1 MRTSTFGSAQN
12 LSKVVKKGHA
22 AAQTADGLR
31 SSVSGLITT
40 SLMSLALL
48 GCQSVEPGAPD
59 MTYGWGAAPLLKPPE
74 PQTVPVMKLSKAVG
88 WKPGET
94 PVPAEGLEVQAFAQ
108 GLDHSRW
115 LYELP
120 NGDILVA
127 ETDAPQASSGRGG
140 VLSWFAKHV
149 MRFTGSGYPSA
160 DRITLLR
167 DTDRDGSADYRT
179 PFIEGLNSPFGMALV
194 GSTFYVAN
202 TDAVLAFPYEQGQ
215 TRISAP
221 GERIASLPANAPNS
235 HWTKNLLAHPDGES
249 LFVAIGS
256 NSNIGELG
264 PGAEQGR
271 AGIWRLDLATRE
283 LVPFAK
289 GLRNPVGMAWHSPTD
304 TLWTVV
310 NERDQLGNDLVPD
323 YLAQVNEDDDFG
335 WPSHYW
341 GILQDPRV
349 SVDWNS
355 QSSADIEDES
365 LSKTAARGPGSDQ
378 GQAEGTSIR
387 PRRIPNYALGAHTA
401 SLGLALYTSSSI
413 PSLKHHAIITQR
425 GSWNRNPPSGYQ
437 VIAVEVTELGKAKG
451 VAKPLLTGFLSESG
465 EAKGRPVGVIVNQS
479 GALLVADDVGETV
492 WYLTVK

>member
-1 MRTSTFGSAQN
+1 MRTFIFVSAQN

-22 AAQTADGLR
+22 AAPTADGLR
-31 SSVSGLITT
+31 RSVSSLLAT

-48 GCQSVEPGAPD
+48 GCQSVELGAPD

-94 PVPAEGLEVQAFAQ
+94 PIPAEGFEVQAFAQ
-108 GLDHSRW
+108 GLDHPRW

-127 ETDAPQASSGRGG
+127 ETDAPNASSGRGG
-140 VLSWFAKHV
+140 VLAWFAKRV

-167 DTDRDGSADYRT
+167 DTNEDGVADLQV
-179 PFIEGLNSPFGMALV
+179 PFIENLRSPFGMALV
-194 GSTFYVAN
+194 GGTFYVAN
-202 TDAVLAFPYEQGQ
+202 TDAVLAFPYKQGQ

-221 GERIASLPANAPNS
+221 GELITSLPANAPNS
-235 HWTKNLLAHPDGES
+235 HWTKNLLAHPDGEF
-249 LFVAIGS
+249 LFIAIGS

-264 PGAEQGR
+264 PDAEQGR
-271 AGIWRLDLATRE
+271 AGVWRLDLATRD

-289 GLRNPVGMAWHSPTD
+289 GLRNPVGMDWHSPTD

-323 YLAQVNEDDDFG
+323 YLAQVKEADDFG
-335 WPSHYW
+335 WPAHYW

-349 SVDWNS
+349 ARDWGS
-355 QSSADIEDES
+355 QPNADTQDENI
-365 LSKTAARGPGSDQ
+365 SKTSPTKPSSDQ
-378 GQAEGTSIR
+378 EHSEGTSVR

-401 SLGLALYTSSSI
+401 SLGLAFYSSPAI
-413 PSLKHHAIITQR
+413 PRLKHHAIITQR

-437 VIAVEVTELGKAKG
+437 VIAVEVTKSGEAKG
-451 VAKPLLTGFLSESG
+451 EAKPLLTSFLSEKG
-465 EAKGRPVGVIVNQS
+465 QAKGRPVGVIVNRG
-479 GALLVADDVGETV
+479 GAMLVADDVGDSV
-492 WYLTVK
+492 WYLTGE

>member
-1 MRTSTFGSAQN
+1 
-12 LSKVVKKGHA
+12 
-22 AAQTADGLR
+22 
-31 SSVSGLITT
+31 
-40 SLMSLALL
+40 MSLILL

-94 PVPAEGLEVQAFAQ
+94 PIPAEGFKVQAFAQ
-108 GLDHSRW
+108 GLDHPRW

-127 ETDAPQASSGRGG
+127 ETDAPQAASGRGG
-140 VLSWFAKHV
+140 VLSWFAKRV

-167 DTDRDGSADYRT
+167 DTDLDGIADLRV
-179 PFIEGLNSPFGMALV
+179 PFIEKLRSPFGMALV
-194 GSTFYVAN
+194 GRTFYVAN

-221 GERIASLPANAPNS
+221 GELIASLPANAPNS
-235 HWTKNLLAHPDGES
+235 HWTKNLLAPPDGES

-264 PGAEQGR
+264 PEAEQGR

-304 TLWTVV
+304 TLWTAV

-323 YLAQVNEDDDFG
+323 YLAQVNEGDDFS
-335 WPSHYW
+335 WPGHYW

-349 SVDWNS
+349 PRNWGS
-355 QSSADIEDES
+355 QSSADRKDER
-365 LSKTAARGPGSDQ
+365 LSKTPATGPRSDQ
-378 GQAEGTSIR
+378 EDSKDAAVR

-401 SLGLALYTSSSI
+401 SLGLAFYSSPSI

-437 VIAVEVTELGKAKG
+437 VLAVEVTNSGEARGE
-451 VAKPLLTGFLSESG
+451 AKPLLTEFLGGSG
-465 EAKGRPVGVIVNQS
+465 DAKGRPVGVIVNRG
-479 GALLVADDVGETV
+479 GAMLVADDIGDAV
-492 WYLTVK
+492 WHLTVK

>member
-1 MRTSTFGSAQN
+1 MKTLTFFSAQN
-12 LSKVVKKGHA
+12 LSNVVKRGHA
-22 AAQTADGLR
+22 AALTRDGLGP
-31 SSVSGLITT
+31 SVWSLVAT

-59 MTYGWGAAPLLKPPE
+59 MTYGWGSAPLLKPPE

-88 WKPGET
+88 WKPDDT
-94 PVPAEGLEVQAFAQ
+94 PTPADGFEVKAFAQ
-108 GLDHSRW
+108 GLNHPRW

-140 VLSWFAKHV
+140 VLSWFAKRV

-167 DTDRDGSADYRT
+167 DTNEDGVADLQV
-179 PFIEGLNSPFGMALV
+179 PFIENLHSPFGMALV

-215 TRISAP
+215 TRIATP
-221 GERIASLPANAPNS
+221 GEFIANLPANAPNS
-235 HWTKNLLAHPDGES
+235 HWTKNLLAHPDGAS
-249 LFVAIGS
+249 LFVAVGS
-256 NSNIGELG
+256 NSNTGESG
-264 PGAEQGR
+264 PEAEQGR
-271 AGIWRLDLATRE
+271 AGIWRLDLDTRE
-283 LVPFAK
+283 LFPFVR
-289 GLRNPVGMAWHSPTD
+289 GLRNPVGMAWHQPTN

-323 YLAQVNEDDDFG
+323 YLAQVTEGDDFG
-335 WPSHYW
+335 WPAYYW

-349 SVDWNS
+349 RRDWGS
-355 QSSADIEDES
+355 QSSAFIEDGTI
-365 LSKTAARGPGSDQ
+365 SKTPATGPRSDQ
-378 GQAEGTSIR
+378 ENSKGTSVR

-401 SLGLALYTSSSI
+401 SLGLTFYSNPSI
-413 PSLKHHAIITQR
+413 PSLKNHAIITQR

-437 VIAVEVTELGKAKG
+437 VIAVEVTKSGEAKG
-451 VAKPLLTGFLSESG
+451 EAKPLLTSFLNEKG
-465 EAKGRPVGVIVNQS
+465 QAKGRPVGVIVNRG
-479 GALLVADDVGETV
+479 GAMLVADDVGDSV
-492 WYLTVK
+492 WYLTGE

>member
-1 MRTSTFGSAQN
+1 MKTLTFFSAQN
-12 LSKVVKKGHA
+12 LSKVMKRGHA
-22 AAQTADGLR
+22 ATPTGDKPR
-31 SSVSGLITT
+31 SSVSSLAVTGLV
-40 SLMSLALL
+40 SLALL

-59 MTYGWGAAPLLKPPE
+59 MTYGWGSAPLLKPPE

-88 WKPGET
+88 WEPGET
-94 PVPAEGLEVQAFAQ
+94 PTPADGFEVKAFAQ
-108 GLDHSRW
+108 GLNHPRW

-140 VLSWFAKHV
+140 VLAWFAKRV

-167 DTDRDGSADYRT
+167 DTDQDGVADLQV
-179 PFIEGLNSPFGMALV
+179 PFIENLRSPFGMALV

-202 TDAVLAFPYEQGQ
+202 TDAVLAFRYEQGQ

-221 GERIASLPANAPNS
+221 GKLVASLPANAPNS
-235 HWTKNLLAHPDGES
+235 HWTKNLLAHPDGAS
-249 LFVAIGS
+249 LFVAVGS

-264 PGAEQGR
+264 PVAEQGR
-271 AGIWRLDLATRE
+271 AGIWRLDLATRD

-289 GLRNPVGMAWHSPTD
+289 GLRNPVGMDWHSPTD

-323 YLAQVNEDDDFG
+323 YLAQVNGGDDFG
-335 WPSHYW
+335 WPAHYW

-349 SVDWNS
+349 PRDWSS
-355 QSSADIEDES
+355 QPSADIEDGTI
-365 LSKTAARGPGSDQ
+365 SKTPATGPGSAQ
-378 GQAEGTSIR
+378 GHSEGSSMK

-401 SLGLALYTSSSI
+401 SLGLAFYSSPSI
-413 PSLKHHAIITQR
+413 AGLKHHAIITQR

-437 VIAVEVTELGKAKG
+437 VIAVEVTSSGEAKG
-451 VAKPLLTGFLSESG
+451 KAKPLLTGFLSESG
-465 EAKGRPVGVIVNQS
+465 EAKGRPVGVIVNWS
-479 GALLVADDVGETV
+479 GAVLVSDDVGDTV
-492 WYLTVK
+492 WHLTVR

>member
-1 MRTSTFGSAQN
+1 M
-12 LSKVVKKGHA
+12 VVKKGHA
-22 AAQTADGLR
+22 TAPTADGLR
-31 SSVSGLITT
+31 PSVSSLIAT

-74 PQTVPVMKLSKAVG
+74 PQTVPVMNLSKAVG
-88 WKPGET
+88 WKPDET
-94 PVPAEGLEVQAFAQ
+94 PIPAEGFEVQAFAQ
-108 GLDHSRW
+108 GLDHPRW

-140 VLSWFAKHV
+140 VLAWFAKRV

-167 DTDRDGSADYRT
+167 DTDNDGIADYRS

-194 GSTFYVAN
+194 GGTFYVAN
-202 TDAVLAFPYEQGQ
+202 TDAVLAFKYEQDQ

-221 GERIASLPANAPNS
+221 GELVASLPANAPNS

-264 PGAEQGR
+264 PEVEQGR
-271 AGIWRLDLATRE
+271 AGIWRIDLTTRE

-289 GLRNPVGMAWHSPTD
+289 GLRNPVGLAWHSPTD

-323 YLAQVNEDDDFG
+323 YLAQVNEGDDFG
-335 WPSHYW
+335 WPAHYW

-349 SVDWNS
+349 TRDWGSHSNS
-355 QSSADIEDES
+355 DGEDES
-365 LSKTAARGPGSDQ
+365 LSKTSATGLRSDQ
-378 GQAEGTSIR
+378 EDSKDTTVR

-401 SLGLALYTSSSI
+401 SLGLTFYSNPSI
-413 PSLKHHAIITQR
+413 PSLKNHAIITQR

-437 VIAVEVTELGKAKG
+437 VIAVEVTNTGEAKG
-451 VAKPLLTGFLSESG
+451 EAKPLLTEFLAESSE
-465 EAKGRPVGVIVNQS
+465 AQGRPVGVIVNRS
-479 GALLVADDVGETV
+479 GAMLVADDVGNTV
-492 WYLTVK
+492 WHLTVK

>member
-1 MRTSTFGSAQN
+1 MKTPAFFSAQN

-22 AAQTADGLR
+22 AAPTAERLR
-31 SSVSGLITT
+31 PSTSSLIAV

-74 PQTVPVMKLSKAVG
+74 PQTVPVMNLSKAVG
-88 WKPGET
+88 WKPDET
-94 PVPAEGLEVQAFAQ
+94 PIPAEGFEVQAFAQ
-108 GLDHSRW
+108 GLDHPRW

-140 VLSWFAKHV
+140 VLAWFAKRV

-167 DTDRDGSADYRT
+167 DTDNDGIADYRS

-202 TDAVLAFPYEQGQ
+202 TDAVLAFPYEHGQ
-215 TRISAP
+215 IRISEP
-221 GERIASLPANAPNS
+221 GKLVANLPANAPNS

-264 PGAEQGR
+264 PDAEQGR

-323 YLAQVNEDDDFG
+323 YLAQVNDGDDFG
-335 WPSHYW
+335 WPAHYW

-349 SVDWNS
+349 LRDWSS
-355 QSSADIEDES
+355 QSSADRKDQR
-365 LSKTAARGPGSDQ
+365 LSKTPATGPRSDQ
-378 GQAEGTSIR
+378 EDSKDTAVR

-401 SLGLALYTSSSI
+401 SLGLAFYSSPSI
-413 PSLKHHAIITQR
+413 PSLKHHAIIAQR

-437 VIAVEVTELGKAKG
+437 VLAVEVTNSGEARGE
-451 VAKPLLTGFLSESG
+451 AKPLLTEFLSESG
-465 EAKGRPVGVIVNQS
+465 EAKGRSVGVIVNQG
-479 GALLVADDVGETV
+479 GAMLVADDVGDTV
-492 WYLTVK
+492 WYLTGK